1 MSVCAAQVDRL
12 GEPALCCRAGI
23 DECLKQHRAS
33 FFIKGIA
40 SPKRAGTIGVGLIFD
55 LNERDFSDPSAL
67 LGDER

>member
-1 MSVCAAQVDRL
+1 MCAAQVDGL
-12 GEPALCCRAGI
+12 GVPALCCRVGVGK
-23 DECLKQHRAS
+23 CLKKHHAS

-55 LNERDFSDPSAL
+55 LNERDFLDPWAL